1 MTVMD
6 PRLAE
11 RRKSVSEDRAR
22 KRLRWILIVIV
33 VISLVLGTLWLL
45 RSPILSIR
53 QVDVAGA
60 EVSDP
65 RGALRALG
73 MDVGTPT
80 IDVRSDAITRAILED
95 PWVESATVA
104 VQWPGSVTIEVT
116 ERIPV
121 APVLAGE
128 QWMLVSRDG
137 GVLMAVGKPSSDDAL
152 VAIDQG
158 SIAAGSLITD
168 PSVLGALEFI
178 EHLPIE
184 HRAGVTV
191 RAEGEGL
198 VTDVK
203 GHKIRLGRPVDMAQK
218 ATVLEALLDS
228 ELPAGATIDLIAPL
242 RPGVAN
248 PQPEVEPEE

>member
-6 PRLAE
+6 PRVAE

-22 KRLRWILIVIV
+22 KRLRWILIVIA
-33 VISLVLGTLWLL
+33 VISLAIGTLWLV

-53 QVDVAGA
+53 QVDVVGA

-65 RGALRALG
+65 RGAMSGLG

-80 IDVRSDAITRAILED
+80 IDVSGAAITSAILKD
-95 PWVESATVA
+95 PWVESATVR
-104 VQWPGSVTIEVT
+104 VKWPGSVTIEVT

-128 QWMLVSRDG
+128 QWVLVSRDG
-137 GVLMAVGKPSSDDAL
+137 GVIMAVGNPSGDDAL

-158 SIAAGSLITD
+158 SIAPGSLITD
-168 PSVLGALEFI
+168 AMVLGALEFI
-178 EHLPIE
+178 EYLPIE
-184 HRAGVTV
+184 HRSGVRV
-191 RAEGEGL
+191 RTEGEGL
-198 VTDVK
+198 VADVQ
-203 GHKIRLGRPVDMAQK
+203 GHRIRLGRPVDMAQK
-218 ATVLEALLDS
+218 AAVLAALLDS
-228 ELPAGATIDLIAPL
+228 ELPEEATIDLIAPL

-248 PQPEVEPEE
+248 PRPQVEPEE